1 MLIVKAFPGSQGLKS
16 SWSGWADTYFI
27 NILCLTSFRRINMKK
42 TTFQTLLLVIL
53 FVKMAFDYFITD
65 IYVRSVI
72 FVAMAIISLIFI
84 VCNETFKED

>member
-1 MLIVKAFPGSQGLKS
+1 
-16 SWSGWADTYFI
+16 
-27 NILCLTSFRRINMKK
+27 MKK